1 MEPKIAN
8 LKKILKRE
16 IFILVFTKQSLLSFQ
31 NYINFYL
38 EYLQLLGVKS

>member
-8 LKKILKRE
+8 LKKILKSE

-31 NYINFYL
+31 NYINFYFK
-38 EYLQLLGVKS
+38 YLQLVGVKS